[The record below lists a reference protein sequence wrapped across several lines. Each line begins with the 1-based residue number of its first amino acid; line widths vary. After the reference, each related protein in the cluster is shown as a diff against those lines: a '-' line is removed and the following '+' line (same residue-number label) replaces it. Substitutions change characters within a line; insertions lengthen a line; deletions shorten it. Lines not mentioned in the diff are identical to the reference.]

1 MISLFALALLPSCV
15 AERAPI
21 QSILNAHD
29 ETDASSH
36 VAGKTSCALLCH
48 LPPWHQWRDAWASK
62 CDLEESLFLDTD
74 QAPLRHLK
82 DAGLSGADLVQT
94 VHRATLTY
102 EKSSEH
108 DKIEATRY
116 KILHDDANIAQGVLF
131 GAVVDLEESSK
142 QGKVVTTPWQATV
155 SGNEARCIAV
165 AALDEVRRLLTTGFQ
180 LKSSEYIKKRGN
192 CSGTEAGWD
201 NDEVE
206 TRIEK
211 SKAALEKS
219 KAALEKVNLRTKMIA
234 EAGGKAKLLQEL
246 DQRLPPASTPCNGTL
261 EECLPARLVNVNQW
275 HPPAAFEHQ
284 YGNVM
289 FVGCNYAAMTREA
302 VVTAMQLVAPGGK
315 ILVSGFTPQHLS
327 ETFGMNSFD
336 VLSNWTQST
345 EEEAYGPTLT
355 VFTPP

>member
-15 AERAPI
+15 AERASI

-29 ETDASSH
+29 EADASSH

-48 LPPWHQWRDAWASK
+48 LPPPWHQWRDAWASK

-74 QAPLRHLK
+74 QTPLRQLK
-82 DAGLSGADLVQT
+82 DAGLSGVDLVQT
-94 VHRATLTY
+94 VHRATWTY
-102 EKSSEH
+102 EESSEH
-108 DKIEATRY
+108 DKMEAPRY
-116 KILHDDANIAQGVLF
+116 QILHDDANIAQGVLF

-180 LKSSEYIKKRGN
+180 LNSSEYIEKRGH

-201 NDEVE
+201 NGEV
-206 TRIEK
+206 
-211 SKAALEKS
+211 EKS
-219 KAALEKVNLRTKMIA
+219 KAALEKVNHRTKVIV

-261 EECLPARLVNVNQW
+261 EECLPARFVNVNQW
-275 HPPAAFEHQ
+275 RPPAAFEHQ
-284 YGNVM
+284 YGNVI
-289 FVGCNYAAMTREA
+289 FVGCNYAAMTHEA

-345 EEEAYGPTLT
+345 EEEAQEYGPTLT